1 MWLVLIPCFKQSASA
16 ERSAGHTFCQHT
28 LNTLFRTKARDGCIE
43 CPLCR
48 EEVAQADVYPIW
60 LQFRDPE
67 APLSQPADGEP
78 TQEIY
83 SVDVLADLADLR
95 TSMETINADSSAD
108 YIKRTAQTLQTVLE
122 DVEAQSCVVTVMSG
136 VPWSGRRSADR

>member
-1 MWLVLIPCFKQSASA
+1 M
-16 ERSAGHTFCQHT
+16 
-28 LNTLFRTKARDGCIE
+28 
-43 CPLCR
+43 
-48 EEVAQADVYPIW
+48 YPIW